1 MQLAHGELNVA
12 QSSLRALSRT
22 RRAPVWAQIALKS
35 AALSADSAAM
45 AVETRFLEHWKRE
58 QAARQRARSSLP
70 ERWRTDP
77 RPEMAEVGELYVEL
91 IAAEQLHN
99 VIPMAFEDR

>member
-1 MQLAHGELNVA
+1 
-12 QSSLRALSRT
+12 
-22 RRAPVWAQIALKS
+22 
-35 AALSADSAAM
+35 M
-45 AVETRFLEHWKRE
+45 AIETRFLEHWKRE